1 MSPKPSSWT
10 WTATLYLSVNF
21 LPRSV
26 TIFVRA
32 PSTQIVSVPS
42 LETTGLM
49 VGVGVGLAAAVVA
62 VAVGAAAVGVADG
75 TAAGAALQALTM
87 SAAAAAIMNFLRLV
101 MCDSSPVD

>member
-1 MSPKPSSWT
+1 MSPNPSSWT

-26 TIFVRA
+26 TIFVRE

-42 LETTGLM
+42 FERTGLM
-49 VGVGVGLAAAVVA
+49 VGVGVGLAATAVVA

-75 TAAGAALQALTM
+75 AAAGVLQALTM
-87 SAAAAAIMNFLRLV
+87 SAAAAAVMNFLRLV
-101 MCDSSPVD
+101 MCDSSPV

>member
-1 MSPKPSSWT
+1 
-10 WTATLYLSVNF
+10 
-21 LPRSV
+21 V

-75 TAAGAALQALTM
+75 AAAGALQALTM

-101 MCDSSPVD
+101 MCDSSLD

>member
-42 LETTGLM
+42 FERTGLI
-49 VGVGVGLAAAVVA
+49 VGVGVGLAAAATVA
-62 VAVGAAAVGVADG
+62 VAVGGAAVGVGDG
-75 TAAGAALQALTM
+75 AAAGCEQAETT
-87 SAAAAAIMNFLRLV
+87 SAAAAPSMIFL
-101 MCDSSPVD
+101 SFPI